1 MSDYNSTAR
10 FLANPNQPS
19 TAPARSP
26 NRTSTP
32 NSPAWTR
39 RSHSPSTYSQRPA
52 TFKQKLLSQ
61 TQSTYSQWLQTAR
74 RMTLLQ
80 QVLFVVGGVSVL
92 VLGIL
97 FLVYNE
103 RIFAALEPVAKRW
116 RELRGGWLILWFVT
130 FVVSFPP
137 LIGYSSCVTL
147 AGFVFGVG
155 PGWLI
160 VASATILG
168 STASFIASRYFLQRF
183 VQRMTEQNKKF
194 NALALTLKH
203 DGFKLLI
210 MIRLCPLPYSF
221 SNGAIST
228 IPTVKPLPF
237 MLATACASPKLFLH
251 VFIGS
256 RLSALAESG
265 DKMDAKTK
273 AVSYISIAIGVAAGI
288 TVGWFMYIKTAAR
301 ARELEAQEQE
311 NAEGAGRASDIE
323 RGLGLEDDEY
333 EYSDD
338 PTERQA
344 AEALARQNDGISLHT
359 AAAEEEEERRAKYRD
374 DFADE
379 GEEDARSLDDVF
391 RAGDGDD
398 EDAYRDDEDN
408 QWR

>member
-1 MSDYNSTAR
+1 MSTVV
-10 FLANPNQPS
+10 FPFGTL
-19 TAPARSP
+19 
-26 NRTSTP
+26 TST
-32 NSPAWTR
+32 R
-39 RSHSPSTYSQRPA
+39 
-52 TFKQKLLSQ
+52 
-61 TQSTYSQWLQTAR
+61 
-74 RMTLLQ
+74 
-80 QVLFVVGGVSVL
+80 
-92 VLGIL
+92 
-97 FLVYNE
+97 
-103 RIFAALEPVAKRW
+103 KRLMIY
-116 RELRGGWLILWFVT
+116 R
-130 FVVSFPP
+130 
-137 LIGYSSCVTL
+137 
-147 AGFVFGVG
+147 
-155 PGWLI
+155 WLI

-168 STASFIASRYFLQRF
+168 STASFLASRYFLQRF
-183 VQRMTEQNKKF
+183 VQRMTEHNKKF

-237 MLATACASPKLFLH
+237 MLATACASPKLLLH

-273 AVSYISIAIGVAAGI
+273 AVSYISIAIGVIAGI
-288 TVGWFMYIKTAAR
+288 SVGWFMYIKTAAR

-311 NAEGAGRASDIE
+311 NTEGAGRSSDVE
-323 RGLGLEDDEY
+323 RGLGLDDDEY

-338 PTERQA
+338 PSERRA

-359 AAAEEEEERRAKYRD
+359 AAAEEEEERRAKYS

-379 GEEDARSLDDVF
+379 EEEDARSLDDVF

-398 EDAYRDDEDN
+398 DDADRFRDDDDEDAA
-408 QWR
+408 WR